1 MTTLTAPATSMTST
15 STSTAMTATS
25 TWTHKRPWALA
36 LARRYARFTLARRFA
51 NVCVTGIDAVRAA
64 AAQAPLLLV
73 PNHVSYWDAFAVVAV
88 DEALGTDGC
97 CVMDEDNLARLSFFR
112 AIGAV
117 PLSLTDPRRAIQ
129 QLHDVSALLDRP
141 GRAAW
146 LFPQGKLTP
155 SWRRPLGFQR
165 GFVRVAKES
174 GALVVPVSLLMT
186 FGSSPEPT
194 LAIALH
200 APRAFSGDAKAFVDD
215 VSATVA
221 AGIDALDT
229 ALPTSLLVRGTHKSP
244 ELGLGAR
251 LLARA
256 GGKR

>member
-1 MTTLTAPATSMTST
+1 MTTMTAPLPSTAQAST
-15 STSTAMTATS
+15 STPTPASS
-25 TWTHKRPWALA
+25 TWTHKRPWALG
-36 LARRYARFTLARRFA
+36 LARRYVRRTLSKRFA
-51 NVCVTGIDAVRAA
+51 NVYVDGLDAVRAA
-64 AAQAPLLLV
+64 AAQGPLLLV

-117 PLSLTDPRRAIQ
+117 PLSLTDPRRAIK

-186 FGSSPEPT
+186 FGASPEPT

-215 VSATVA
+215 ISATVA
-221 AGIDALDT
+221 AGIDALDA
-229 ALPTSLLVRGTHKSP
+229 ALPASVFLRGTHKSP

-256 GGKR
+256 GAKR